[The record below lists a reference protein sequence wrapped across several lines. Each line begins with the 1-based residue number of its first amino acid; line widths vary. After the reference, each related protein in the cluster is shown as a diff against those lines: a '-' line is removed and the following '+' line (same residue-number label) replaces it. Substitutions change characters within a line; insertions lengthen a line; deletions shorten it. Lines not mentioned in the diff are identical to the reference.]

1 MDIWV
6 LKTQQ
11 WLNKTYTGKYGY
23 NTIEENGQT
32 GWDTIYALLRALQI
46 EEGIAEPADNFG
58 PSTERLFVNLKKQD
72 PDEEPKNT
80 IYILQGALWCKG
92 YSPGGLTGNFF
103 DGTESAVKKF
113 QTDAGIEADGI
124 VTAMIMKA
132 LLNMDAFVLVNNG
145 DPNIRNIQQSL
156 NHDYN
161 EYFGLMPCDGHY
173 SRDTNK
179 ALIYALQAEEGMDT
193 NTANRYFS
201 VGTTANCPTLSL
213 NDSRT
218 NFVRILQWSLYCNGY
233 YDKDGIFDEL
243 FDGIFDSNL
252 ENYVKEFQKFVA
264 LPVTGIADM
273 PTIKSLLSSSGDTNR
288 KGTACDCATPIT
300 TETAQLLKKNGYK
313 YVGRY
318 ITGTTKKLTAEEISI
333 IYDAGLRIFPIYQTT
348 ANEVSY
354 FSPEQ
359 GRLDAS
365 SAIRNAIEFKFQ
377 SNTTIYFAVDFD
389 AYDYQVTENI
399 LPYFKAIYEAFQKNG
414 IAHHMYK
421 IGIYGARN
429 ICNRVREAGY
439 SVSSFVSDM
448 STGFSGNLGFSL
460 PVDWAFDQIS
470 TITLTDEESGVQI
483 EIDNDIA
490 SEKDIGCGEINNSFD
505 PQYARGLVLCEKD
518 GEYYPIYVRPNMTT
532 IIEPIYEVFDTVDYT
547 IVEFDRIKY
556 LSGLEIEENERQP
569 IYAGNTMLTEVY
581 NQFKLEEGNPEW
593 SIACAACGMLTAL
606 NDALSNSYI
615 RIIYEKS
622 DQGSKRARIYS
633 GFTDYE
639 QLVKDMSIPV
649 EISLVEATGGV
660 VGEVIASNAIKD
672 LYEELTGNESSDWG
686 IYDLQ
691 TKLDPQ
697 RSNTKYCSQLWVDQ
711 NNRLMEYPLVFE
723 GDKLSIMSYSA
734 YPLGG
739 EELYDL
745 SYLMEGSI
753 PASENA
759 QKVFDIKDLGS
770 ILTPSES

>member
-1 MDIWV
+1 
-6 LKTQQ
+6 
-11 WLNKTYTGKYGY
+11 
-23 NTIEENGQT
+23 
-32 GWDTIYALLRALQI
+32 
-46 EEGIAEPADNFG
+46 
-58 PSTERLFVNLKKQD
+58 
-72 PDEEPKNT
+72 
-80 IYILQGALWCKG
+80 
-92 YSPGGLTGNFF
+92 
-103 DGTESAVKKF
+103 
-113 QTDAGIEADGI
+113 
-124 VTAMIMKA
+124 
-132 LLNMDAFVLVNNG
+132 
-145 DPNIRNIQQSL
+145 
-156 NHDYN
+156 
-161 EYFGLMPCDGHY
+161 
-173 SRDTNK
+173 
-179 ALIYALQAEEGMDT
+179 
-193 NTANRYFS
+193 
-201 VGTTANCPTLSL
+201 
-213 NDSRT
+213 
-218 NFVRILQWSLYCNGY
+218 
-233 YDKDGIFDEL
+233 
-243 FDGIFDSNL
+243 
-252 ENYVKEFQKFVA
+252 
-264 LPVTGIADM
+264 
-273 PTIKSLLSSSGDTNR
+273 
-288 KGTACDCATPIT
+288 
-300 TETAQLLKKNGYK
+300 
-313 YVGRY
+313 
-318 ITGTTKKLTAEEISI
+318 
-333 IYDAGLRIFPIYQTT
+333 
-348 ANEVSY
+348 
-354 FSPEQ
+354 
-359 GRLDAS
+359 
-365 SAIRNAIEFKFQ
+365 
-377 SNTTIYFAVDFD
+377 
-389 AYDYQVTENI
+389 
-399 LPYFKAIYEAFQKNG
+399 
-414 IAHHMYK
+414 MYK